1 MVKTCC
7 HVAVVDDDQSVRK
20 ALQRL
25 LRASGLGAETFASA
39 QEFLAS
45 LSQGTTPPDCVVLD
59 LQMPGTSGLDLQ
71 RQMVRSGLQLPIV
84 VITGHDELGMEARC
98 LAAGA
103 SAYLRKPLD
112 AGTLLAAIEAAIAHA
127 S

>member
-1 MVKTCC
+1 MVKTR
-7 HVAVVDDDQSVRK
+7 HRGAVVDDDESVRK

-25 LRASGLGAETFASA
+25 LRASDFEADVFPSA

-45 LSQGTTPPDCVVLD
+45 LPQSLPDCLLLD

-71 RQMVRSGLQLPIV
+71 RQVERTGLRLPIV
-84 VITGHDELGMEARC
+84 VITGHDEPGMQAHC
-98 LAAGA
+98 MAAGA
-103 SAYLRKPLD
+103 RAYLRKPLE
-112 AGTLLAAIEAAIAHA
+112 AEMLLAAIEAAIA